1 MKTMMSMKI
10 VVLFLIVIQM
20 MTTHS
25 ASTRASL
32 QRQQQNSIDFIP
44 LALDTP
50 FELKEALKPLR
61 AQYFSVNATSS
72 KYSALS
78 ISLICSSQYGAGVTS
93 GCTTTTQINVTIDRS
108 QMEHAESI
116 WTKQENT
123 TLPGTLITA
132 TSQPPF
138 KPSFYYISVMTL
150 TSAIDKAAVLVQAYS
165 DK

>member
-1 MKTMMSMKI
+1 MKI

-93 GCTTTTQINVTIDRS
+93 GCTTTTQINVTYVVF
-108 QMEHAESI
+108 
-116 WTKQENT
+116 
-123 TLPGTLITA
+123 LFFFL
-132 TSQPPF
+132 
-138 KPSFYYISVMTL
+138 
-150 TSAIDKAAVLVQAYS
+150 LVS
-165 DK
+165 LVTCVSLSL